1 MPRSRKAG
9 VVGGILVSL
18 VCCVGVVLVLT
29 STNFA
34 RGLYSNLVLD
44 NREHYLDCEELPP
57 LSEVERVVK
66 EHTDIFEDIKRVK
79 PGFVYVEIDSTTCPG
94 KADIVISYG
103 THQDRLAI
111 EAIIVDDTF
120 FGVPYRL
127 RNN

>member
-18 VCCVGVVLVLT
+18 VCCVGIVLVLA
-29 STNFA
+29 STDFA
-34 RGLYSNLVLD
+34 PGLYNNLVLD
-44 NREHYLDCEELPP
+44 NQEHYLECEELPL
-57 LSEVERVVK
+57 LSEVERVVE
-66 EHTDIFEDIKRVK
+66 EHPDVVEDIKGVK
-79 PGFVYVEIDSTTCPG
+79 PGFVYLEIDSTSCPD

>member
-1 MPRSRKAG
+1 M
-9 VVGGILVSL
+9 

-29 STNFA
+29 STNIA

-44 NREHYLDCEELPP
+44 NKEHYLECEELPL
-57 LSEVERVVK
+57 LSEVQRVVV
-66 EHTDIFEDIKRVK
+66 EHSEVVEDIKRVS
-79 PGFVYVEIDSTTCPG
+79 PGFVYVEIDSTSCPG

-127 RNN
+127 QNN